1 MKDLTMSEM
10 QERIQEMLEDLKRER
25 DELRV
30 KISLAKLEAS
40 SEWREVERKIDKL
53 EAKAREVGG
62 ATVEASK
69 DVGAAARLLGEEIR
83 KGLRSVA
90 KRF

>member
-1 MKDLTMSEM
+1 M
-10 QERIQEMLEDLKRER
+10 EDFKVWADKTIRELKQQR

-30 KISLAKLEAS
+30 KMSLAKLEATD
-40 SEWREVERKIDKL
+40 EWREIEDKLHKL
-53 EAKAREVGG
+53 EAKAKEVGG
-62 ATVEASK
+62 ATADASK

-83 KGLRSVA
+83 KGLKAVA

>member
-1 MKDLTMSEM
+1 MSEM
-10 QERIQEMLEDLKRER
+10 HERIQQMLEDLKRER

-40 SEWREVERKIDKL
+40 AEWQELERKLEKL
-53 EAKAREVGG
+53 EARAREVGG
-62 ATVEASK
+62 ATADASK
-69 DVGAAARLLGEEIR
+69 DIGAAARLLGEEIR
-83 KGLRSVA
+83 KGLKSVA

>member
-1 MKDLTMSEM
+1 MSEM